1 MSMKIIGLLAYLL
14 CFISCQNLDSTKQK
28 TNYPICLDRID
39 VIPSVL
45 VFDESKEEYKY
56 NLLYIGVE
64 KDTILI
70 DYNLGLSLVMG
81 PPLPPP
87 PSLDDPEIEF
97 VEDSTLDVMM
107 DALDE
112 WSERRDAFAPYWCGI
127 EERMGNY
134 EHVIWDSANVTIL
147 VDTNRYILS
156 YNWAPIPN
164 ESFKAYPVIIK
175 NIEKDTIM
183 IATRDYIGL
192 VLEEETKDGWETL
205 IEPFRHRGCGMGV
218 TYLLLP
224 PKEVLVTSL
233 PVYKFKKATQLRL
246 KLGNNYSSIFQG
258 STGAD

>member
-1 MSMKIIGLLAYLL
+1 MKIVAFFALL
-14 CFISCQNLDSTKQK
+14 FGVISCQDSNSTPKN
-28 TNYPICLDRID
+28 NYPICLDSID

-45 VFDESKEEYKY
+45 TFEDSKKEHRY
-56 NLLYIGVE
+56 NLLYIGQE

-70 DYNLGLSLVMG
+70 NYDLGLSLVMG
-81 PPLPPP
+81 PPLPPPP

-97 VEDSTLDVMM
+97 VEDSTLNVMM

-156 YNWAPIPN
+156 YDWAPVPN

-175 NIEKDTIM
+175 NIEKDTII

-205 IEPFRHRGCGMGV
+205 IEPFRHRGCGMGL

-233 PVYKFKKATQLRL
+233 PVYKFKKTTQLRL
-246 KLGNNYSSIFQG
+246 KLGNNYSSVFQG
-258 STGAD
+258 SRRAD